1 MKEQV
6 LQCLENVYEAKD
18 LIDLNDMLGLKTAE
32 ELRELQEVLDELVND
47 YVVFKTKK
55 DKYLLLKNCPGLKIG
70 KYSAN
75 KKGFGFVILNKEDD
89 LYIREEDSNG
99 AVQDDIVLAE
109 VTKKG
114 VKPEGKIIRIIK
126 RDLNNLV
133 GEIIETKKGLSIKLD
148 EE

>member
-47 YVVFKTKK
+47 YTVFKTKK

-75 KKGFGFVILNKEDD
+75 KKGFGFVIRNKEDH
-89 LYIREEDSNG
+89 
-99 AVQDDIVLAE
+99 
-109 VTKKG
+109 
-114 VKPEGKIIRIIK
+114 
-126 RDLNNLV
+126 
-133 GEIIETKKGLSIKLD
+133 
-148 EE
+148 